1 MWDWMDVEAYEL
13 LLLCSTSVSSLFHL
27 IHKTFAQKEP
37 MLFEEAPKEEAGL
50 IKYNLRTK
58 VDNQRK

>member
-1 MWDWMDVEAYEL
+1 MP
-13 LLLCSTSVSSLFHL
+13 SLFHL
-27 IHKTFAQKEP
+27 INKTFAKEEP

-58 VDNQRK
+58 VDNLRK